1 MEWKTENKF
10 LKFFSLC
17 VSSKV
22 SKLLSIQ
29 LYMSEALN
37 KVVYVYSIATHTKKK
52 ETTKWMISFLIFLS
66 SLLSHVVGFSLVH
79 DFQFFLFV
87 FAHVTFQYRFR
98 IHSTRLLY
106 YYYTPTF
113 FFFRLIY
120 SLVEQIPQF
129 PIVKVWVVINLFSL

>member
-22 SKLLSIQ
+22 SKPLSIQ

-52 ETTKWMISFLIFLS
+52 KQQNE
-66 SLLSHVVGFSLVH
+66 
-79 DFQFFLFV
+79 
-87 FAHVTFQYRFR
+87 
-98 IHSTRLLY
+98 
-106 YYYTPTF
+106 
-113 FFFRLIY
+113 
-120 SLVEQIPQF
+120 
-129 PIVKVWVVINLFSL
+129 

>member
-22 SKLLSIQ
+22 SKPLSIQ

-37 KVVYVYSIATHTKKK
+37 KVVYVCSIATHTKKK
-52 ETTKWMISFLIFLS
+52 KQQNEWSLSSFFS
-66 SLLSHVVGFSLVH
+66 SLLTHVVGFSLVH

>member
-22 SKLLSIQ
+22 SKPLSIQ

-52 ETTKWMISFLIFLS
+52 ETTK
-66 SLLSHVVGFSLVH
+66 
-79 DFQFFLFV
+79 
-87 FAHVTFQYRFR
+87 
-98 IHSTRLLY
+98 
-106 YYYTPTF
+106 
-113 FFFRLIY
+113 
-120 SLVEQIPQF
+120 
-129 PIVKVWVVINLFSL
+129 

>member
-1 MEWKTENKF
+1 MKKERKKEKNGRIKNKKKKKIVREQMEWKTENKF

-52 ETTKWMISFLIFLS
+52 ETTK
-66 SLLSHVVGFSLVH
+66 
-79 DFQFFLFV
+79 
-87 FAHVTFQYRFR
+87 
-98 IHSTRLLY
+98 
-106 YYYTPTF
+106 
-113 FFFRLIY
+113 
-120 SLVEQIPQF
+120 
-129 PIVKVWVVINLFSL
+129 

>member
-22 SKLLSIQ
+22 SKPLSIQ

-52 ETTKWMISFLIFLS
+52 RNNKMNDLFPHFPFLS
-66 SLLSHVVGFSLVH
+66 
-79 DFQFFLFV
+79 
-87 FAHVTFQYRFR
+87 
-98 IHSTRLLY
+98 
-106 YYYTPTF
+106 P
-113 FFFRLIY
+113 
-120 SLVEQIPQF
+120 
-129 PIVKVWVVINLFSL
+129 